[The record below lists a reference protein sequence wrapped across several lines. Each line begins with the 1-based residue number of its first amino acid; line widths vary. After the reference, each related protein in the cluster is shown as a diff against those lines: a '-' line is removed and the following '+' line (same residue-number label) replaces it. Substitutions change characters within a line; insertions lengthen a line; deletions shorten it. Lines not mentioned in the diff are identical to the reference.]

1 MPKYAILRFSGLVIS
16 RFFANKGLL
25 LAGGMAWN
33 TLLSMVPLV
42 AVILLMVS
50 TVFERSR
57 IVTTVE
63 TELRELVPGHA
74 SLVTGAVVDFLDDR
88 GVVGGVLFAALLFFS
103 GLAFRMM
110 EDAFHLIF
118 HDPERPVTRR
128 FWVSVTLPYAFIAVI
143 TILLLVV
150 TGATALFDSLSADQV
165 TVLGYEM
172 RWRAGSRLLLQS
184 SGFVGLV
191 VLFSALYSIM
201 PVRKV
206 APLRAIIG
214 GLTTAVLWQATRT
227 VLVYYFENISVVNVV
242 YGSLATVVVVLLT
255 IEVACVIILLGAQVI
270 ALLEQHADSGLPWHG
285 QAQTSGATTA
295 HAASDSERSDAAS
308 DDHAA
313 GTDGPP
319 Q

>member
-1 MPKYAILRFSGLVIS
+1 MPRYPLIAFTRRVIS
-16 RFFANKGLL
+16 RFLANKGLL

-42 AVILLMVS
+42 AVILLIVS

-57 IVTTVE
+57 IVATVE
-63 TELRELVPGHA
+63 AELQVLVPSHA
-74 SLVTGAVVDFLDDR
+74 SLITGAVVDFLDDR

-103 GLAFRMM
+103 SFTFRMM

-128 FWVSVTLPYAFIAVI
+128 FWVSATLPYGFIAVI
-143 TILLLVV
+143 TMLLLLV
-150 TGATALFDSLSADQV
+150 TAATALFDSLSADQV
-165 TVLGYEM
+165 TILGYEM

-191 VLFSALYSIM
+191 VLFSALYALM
-201 PVRKV
+201 PARDV
-206 APLRAIIG
+206 APRRAFIG

-227 VLVYYFENISVVNVV
+227 VLVYYFEHISVVNVV

-255 IEVACVIILLGAQVI
+255 MEVACVIILLGAQVI
-270 ALLEQHADSGLPWHG
+270 ALLERHADEGLPWHG
-285 QAQTSGATTA
+285 QTPDGIDDV
-295 HAASDSERSDAAS
+295 AAPERPHD
-308 DDHAA
+308 
-313 GTDGPP
+313 
-319 Q
+319 